1 MSFNFELIINL
12 VITDLRQIGHRSL
25 KKTMSTLVLLGN
37 LFFGQNL
44 DLSNDANKSRQQA
57 INTD

>member
-1 MSFNFELIINL
+1 MSFNFEIILNF

-37 LFFGQNL
+37 LLFGQNL

>member
-1 MSFNFELIINL
+1 MSFNFELILNF

-25 KKTMSTLVLLGN
+25 KKTMSTLILLGN
-37 LFFGQNL
+37 LLFGKNL